1 MSKKPKTKKEVELKK
16 EKITLP
22 DYTKGEEIFNMVSHI
37 VGGAMGIA
45 VAVLCIVFA
54 AKHGNPY
61 SVVSAA
67 IFGSMMIV
75 LYSMSSIYH
84 GLSPKLKAKKVF
96 RVLDHCTIFFL
107 IAGTYT
113 PIALCTLRE
122 YNTALGWTYF
132 GIVWGLAAL
141 GVTLTAI
148 NLEKFKVLG
157 MIFYIALGW
166 CILPVLPKLITLMG
180 KGGVV
185 FLFLG
190 GVSYTIGAVLYGVG
204 KKKRYMHSVF
214 HIFIVIGSLLH
225 FFCILF
231 YVI

>member
-1 MSKKPKTKKEVELKK
+1 MSKKADIKKQNKK
-16 EKITLP
+16 EKIPLP

-37 VGGAMGIA
+37 VGGAMGIV

-54 AKHGNPY
+54 AKKGNPY
-61 SVVSAA
+61 SVVSASL
-67 IFGSMMIV
+67 FGSMMIL

-84 GLSPKLKAKKVF
+84 GLSSKLKAKKVF

-113 PIALCTLRE
+113 PIALCTIRG
-122 YNTALGWTYF
+122 YNKALGWTYF

-148 NLEKFKVLG
+148 NLEKHKVLG

-166 CILPVLPKLITLMG
+166 CILPVIPRLIPLMG
-180 KGGVV
+180 MGGMT

-190 GVSYTIGAVLYGVG
+190 GISYTIGAVLYGIG

>member
-1 MSKKPKTKKEVELKK
+1 MSENAKSPNLQKD
-16 EKITLP
+16 KIPLP
-22 DYTKGEEIFNMVSHI
+22 DYTKGEEIFNMVTHI
-37 VGGAMGIA
+37 VGGAFAIA

-54 AKHGNPY
+54 AIKGNTY
-61 SVVSAA
+61 GVISGA
-67 IFGSMMIV
+67 IFGAMMII

-113 PIALCTLRE
+113 PFALCTLRE
-122 YNTALGWTYF
+122 YNTALGWVYF
-132 GIVWGLAAL
+132 GVVWGLAAI
-141 GVTLTAI
+141 GITFTAI
-148 NLEKFKVLG
+148 NLEKYKVFSMVLYLAIG
-157 MIFYIALGW
+157 WIIA
-166 CILPVLPKLITLMG
+166 PVLPILVRSIG

-185 FLFLG
+185 FLVLG
-190 GVSYTIGAVLYGVG
+190 GISYTIGAVLYGVG

-225 FFCILF
+225 FFCIFF

>member
-1 MSKKPKTKKEVELKK
+1 MKKEAVK
-16 EKITLP
+16 EKIPLP

-45 VAVLCIVFA
+45 VAVLCIVFS
-54 AKHGNPY
+54 AKKGNAY
-61 SVVSAA
+61 SVVSAS
-67 IFGSMMIV
+67 IFGATMII

-132 GIVWGLAAL
+132 GIVWGLAIL
-141 GVTLTAI
+141 GVTLTAV
-148 NLEKFKVLG
+148 NLEKYKVMG
-157 MIFYIALGW
+157 MVFYVALGW
-166 CILPVLPKLITLMG
+166 CIAPVLNKVYSMIG
-180 KGGVV
+180 VGGLV
-185 FLFLG
+185 FLVTG
-190 GVSYTIGAVLYGVG
+190 GLCYTIGAVLYGIG

-214 HIFIVIGSLLH
+214 HIFIVFGSLLH

-231 YVI
+231 YVIQ